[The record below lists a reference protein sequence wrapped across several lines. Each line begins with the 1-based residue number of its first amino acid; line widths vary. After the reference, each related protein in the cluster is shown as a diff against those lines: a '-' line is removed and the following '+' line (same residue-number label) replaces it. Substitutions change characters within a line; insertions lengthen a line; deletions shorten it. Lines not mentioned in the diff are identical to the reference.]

1 MLYFGLPMLSTLPTL
16 LVNLSWLGMRG
27 LSMLL
32 H

>member
-1 MLYFGLPMLSTLPTL
+1 MFYFGLPMLSTLPTL

-27 LSMLL
+27 LQMLQ